1 MGNLFQHLRN
11 LSGITWALLMFVA
24 CVAQAAD
31 SSYKTAAEV
40 DRLLQ
45 SRNLDST
52 AQPVG
57 LTDDETFLRR
67 AFLDLVGEAPTADDV
82 LAFSLDDATDK
93 RRKLVNSLLADKAFG
108 ENWAR
113 YWRDVILYR
122 RTDDRAVVY
131 TQRVLVE
138 YLASEFNSNQ
148 SWAKIATSF
157 MTATG
162 NVREKGET
170 ALIMAQSG
178 KPEDVT
184 AEVSR
189 IFLGIQIQCAQC
201 HDHPTDR
208 WNREQFHQLAAFF
221 PRVAIRPDRSGEKP
235 TFIVVVN
242 DQPFQFRR
250 RMNNNNRY
258 RGTLEHRMPDLDDPG
273 AKGALMQPVFFVTG
287 SKLSIGTRDESR
299 RAKLAEW
306 ITAPTN
312 PWFSKAYVNR
322 IWSVLVG
329 EGFYEPI
336 DDLGPDRECS
346 SPETLDHLASGFT
359 ASGYDIKWLY
369 RTIMATDAYQRKSR
383 SRRDYDQAPFLAN
396 CLQRLRGDQLYD
408 SLFSAL
414 DLEVRIP
421 QRGGRQGAY
430 RGRRDPR
437 AVFNETF
444 GYDPSDPRVDIGG
457 SIQQALMIMNAP
469 IINQG
474 ISARRSKGLG
484 ALLRANPDDKDAL
497 LELYLKVLARGPTAT
512 EKSTCLAYIRRV
524 GDRNEAF
531 EDITWSLIN
540 STEFIHRN

>member
-1 MGNLFQHLRN
+1 MWNLPQHARN
-11 LSGITWALLMFVA
+11 LSVMSGALLLSVA

-31 SSYKTAAEV
+31 SSSQTAIEV

-45 SRNLDST
+45 IHLSDST

-57 LTDDETFLRR
+57 PVDDATFLRR
-67 AFLDLVGEAPTADDV
+67 AFLDLVGEPPTADDV
-82 LAFSLDDATDK
+82 LAFSLDDSADK
-93 RRKLVNSLLADKAFG
+93 RRKLVDSLLADEAFG

-122 RTDDRAVVY
+122 RTEQRALS
-131 TQRVLVE
+131 TQVVLVE
-138 YLASEFNSNQ
+138 YLANQFNSNQ
-148 SWAKIATSF
+148 SWGKIAASF

-162 NVREKGET
+162 DVRKNGEA

-201 HDHPTDR
+201 HDHPTDS
-208 WNREQFHQLAAFF
+208 WNRQQFHQLAAFF
-221 PRVAIRPDRSGEKP
+221 PRIAVRPDRSAP
-235 TFIVVVN
+235 QQTYLVVVN
-242 DQPFQFRR
+242 DQRFEPRR
-250 RMNNNNRY
+250 RRNNNNRY
-258 RGTLEHRMPDLDDPG
+258 RGTPEHHMPDLDDPSS
-273 AKGALMQPVFFVTG
+273 KGKLMQPVFFLTG
-287 SKLSIGTRDESR
+287 SKLPTGTRDKDR
-299 RAKLAEW
+299 RGKLAEW

-322 IWSVLVG
+322 IWSELVG

-359 ASGYDIKWLY
+359 DNGYDIKWLF
-369 RTIMATDAYQRKSR
+369 RTIMATEAYQRKSL
-383 SRRDYDQAPFLAN
+383 SRRGYDESPFLAN
-396 CLQRLRGDQLYD
+396 CPQRLRGDQLFD
-408 SLFSAL
+408 SLVSAL
-414 DLEVRIP
+414 DLTIRNP
-421 QRGGRQGAY
+421 QRSRGQGSY
-430 RGRRDPR
+430 RRRGDSR
-437 AVFNETF
+437 TLFNLAF
-444 GYDPSDPRVDIGG
+444 GYDPSDPRVDVGG
-457 SIQQALMIMNAP
+457 SIQQALAIMNAP
-469 IINQG
+469 FINQG
-474 ISARRSKGLG
+474 ISARRPDGLG
-484 ALLRANPDDKDAL
+484 ALLRANPENKDAL
-497 LELYLKVLARGPTAT
+497 VELYLKVLARGPTAT
-512 EKSTCLAYIRRV
+512 EKGTCLAYIRQV